1 MEYFLFRQV
10 TVAVTVKEPKEKE
23 YELLILRLYFYLTQT
38 LFSIF
43 SLSGKLTIR
52 HDSSFYLRSIKQ
64 DIE

>member
-1 MEYFLFRQV
+1 MKYFLFRQV

-43 SLSGKLTIR
+43 SLSEKLTIR

>member
-10 TVAVTVKEPKEKE
+10 TIAVTVKEPKEKE

-43 SLSGKLTIR
+43 SLSVKLTIR